1 MLLPVTFHQTF
12 IPERRYIAALLG
24 YAALGLQGTLSE
36 ISEHTR
42 IPMGKSSG
50 KALATLDYARG
61 MGLVELAD
69 TRGRSIRRPVLT
81 PFGNTVFAHDRFMGE
96 QVTQWLAH
104 MNLCC
109 PCNGAVAWH
118 EVFAKGRAVLGH
130 RFTLAELEAYL
141 AGVFGEAR
149 SRTGPLVRAYLENE
163 ALAKSAVLNV
173 DGDVVI
179 RQKAPLLEEY
189 AIPYSAYVLSLMD
202 CLFPGQN
209 QVTLMDFN
217 ARAFWFNTCL
227 WSHSDIEAA
236 FAMIEHT
243 GYISVDRQ
251 MQPWIIERRA
261 SANEVW
267 PLTYSEIA

>member
-24 YAALGLQGTLSE
+24 YAALGLQGTLPE
-36 ISEHTR
+36 ISEQTR

-69 TRGRSIRRPVLT
+69 TRKRSMKRPLLT
-81 PFGNTVFAHDRFMGE
+81 PFGDTVFAHDRFLGE
-96 QVTQWLAH
+96 QITQWLAH
-104 MNLCC
+104 MSLCS
-109 PCNGAVAWH
+109 PCTGAVAWH
-118 EVFAKGRAVLGH
+118 QVFAKGRAVLGH
-130 RFTLAELEAYL
+130 RFTFGELEAYL
-141 AGVFGEAR
+141 AGIFGEAR
-149 SRTGPLVRAYLENE
+149 SRTGPLVRTYLENE
-163 ALAKSAVLNV
+163 ALAKSAVL
-173 DGDVVI
+173 DIEDDVVV

-209 QVTLMDFN
+209 QVTFMDFN
-217 ARAFWFNTCL
+217 ARTFWFNTCL